1 MSVQLLEQPNLSA
14 KTNVIDEQR
23 LTLVSTINL
32 LKKCL

>member
-14 KTNVIDEQR
+14 KTNVIDEQC
-23 LTLVSTINL
+23 LTLVSIINL